1 MFYRIILGELRV
13 FLITHLAGIGLQ
25 IWGQE
30 GQIREITG
38 KELKAKKGSKLGVFG
53 HKEIPDPLLKAFM

>member
-30 GQIREITG
+30 GQIG
-38 KELKAKKGSKLGVFG
+38 KSQENQEKS
-53 HKEIPDPLLKAFM
+53 